1 LTNKSAILHTLEQVL
16 EPKWIRILMMV
27 VLVTMLMVVMID
39 DVGDG
44 VDRDDGG

>member
-1 LTNKSAILHTLEQVL
+1 VL